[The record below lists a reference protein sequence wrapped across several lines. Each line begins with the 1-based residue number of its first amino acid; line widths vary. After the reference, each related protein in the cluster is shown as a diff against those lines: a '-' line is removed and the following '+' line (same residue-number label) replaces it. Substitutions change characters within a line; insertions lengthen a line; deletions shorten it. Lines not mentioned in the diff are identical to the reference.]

1 MCVCVCV
8 CVCVAKKVRARPF
21 TCRSRDRRLYVL
33 FVETRGVYVY
43 ELIKIIRGVLA
54 KYYNEQRG
62 VVYIAVASFATS

>member
-1 MCVCVCV
+1 M
-8 CVCVAKKVRARPF
+8 
-21 TCRSRDRRLYVL
+21 
-33 FVETRGVYVY
+33 YVY